1 MQVSTT
7 MSYVAVVVVQSEGC
21 SIVERSDLNVYT
33 DVEPAVMLYYSGASG
48 LEGGC
53 TLAALLVSSCVISH
67 LVPLSCTCCE
77 TSYAFIG

>member
-1 MQVSTT
+1 

-48 LEGGC
+48 LEG
-53 TLAALLVSSCVISH
+53 
-67 LVPLSCTCCE
+67 
-77 TSYAFIG
+77 